1 MYFRLLKKDLKR
13 KKTMNTIMLIFIILA
28 SMFVASSANNMITV
42 ATALDDYFAMA
53 EVSDYWYVTAYQE
66 EAERFAAFA
75 KDNGYGLKIT
85 ALTQIDPKNVSI
97 SGEKFSY
104 GNSTCLSTIGGV
116 KVFDE
121 NENEITHVNDG
132 EIYVPYD
139 IFSSKEDNFYN
150 GCKIVIDTGS
160 IKKEFTLKSYTKD
173 AIFGSTMMGM
183 TRFLVSENDYQLFA
197 SPDTTIFYALAVYTD
212 DEAFAEKLNDFD
224 LKSIVNA
231 DRSIIKMMYLMDI
244 LTAAVILIVSICLIL
259 ISMVILRF
267 TINFTMNAEFREI
280 GVMKAIGISNSKIRT
295 LYITKYFAI
304 SAVGTVIGLALSV
317 PFGNLLIESVSK
329 NIILSG
335 RNRFYLN
342 IIFAMAT
349 AAVVVLFCYLCTGKI
364 KHFSPID
371 AIRSG
376 ETGERYTKKSII
388 RLSKSRI
395 SPIAFM
401 SVNDILSGIKKYI
414 SMILIFTLG
423 LLLIIIPVNTINT
436 LQSDKLLTL
445 FSAADCD
452 LVITK
457 ELLFSSDG
465 RNEDMINEGLDN
477 VRKTL
482 RDNNIDADVFQEIM
496 FRFSVSHNNKKSS
509 SLAFQGTGG
518 VTADMYSYIEGTAP
532 QNENEVALTYV
543 TAEKIDAKIGDE
555 VEIIMGDET
564 RTYTITALFQSM
576 NNMGEGIRFYHG
588 DDIDKNLAGGSFG
601 IQIRF
606 RDNPDKKTMNERK
619 ELLKRA
625 YPENDVNTAGEY
637 ISHMIGD
644 VAGQLQGVKKLI
656 LGIIICINILVAVLM
671 VKSFITKEKSEIA
684 VLKAIGFKNSSLV
697 IWQSLRIGI
706 VLVISIIIGAA
717 ISTPLSHLT
726 VEPIFRMMGAYSIEF
741 DIVPLEVYVI
751 YPLIVLF
758 ATVLAAVA
766 GALQLNKI
774 SASET
779 SNIK

>member
-224 LKSIVNA
+224 LKSIMNA

-637 ISHMIGD
+637 INHMIGD

-779 SNIK
+779 SNIE